1 MQYQIRR
8 NCLCCKN
15 KNIKKIFDLGFH
27 SFADRFVSKSQL
39 GSKDPV
45 YPLIIDMCQKCGF
58 IQSRI
63 ITNPEDRYSKVD
75 YSYTSSN
82 SDYAKNHWNKL
93 AKFINQK
100 FKVKNKKIVE
110 IGSNDGF
117 LLKNLQNYGAKVL
130 GIDASKFMVKKS
142 KKYIDVMNCIFTYNE
157 SKKIKQTNGKSN
169 IVIANNV
176 FNHSNDPGDF
186 VKGVKNILLPDGVFI
201 FEQPYFVKT
210 LKSLKFDQIYH
221 EHISYF
227 TSKNIDSILKKNDFK
242 IIAQFF
248 NHYHGGSI
256 RTISAINTS
265 NYTKFNI
272 KNLTKIEKNKEV
284 YKVKT
289 YKKILTKIELKRK
302 KLFNKI
308 LLLKKKGYTIVGI
321 GAAAKSNT
329 FLTYYKLDQKVLDF
343 ITDASKYK
351 IGKYTPL
358 TRIPIK
364 HDNELKKYKKIA
376 CLILTWNLKK
386 LIIKKMKKINKNIL
400 IIKN

>member
-1 MQYQIRR
+1 M
-8 NCLCCKN
+8 
-15 KNIKKIFDLGFH
+15 
-27 SFADRFVSKSQL
+27 A
-39 GSKDPV
+39 
-45 YPLIIDMCQKCGF
+45 
-58 IQSRI
+58 
-63 ITNPEDRYSKVD
+63 
-75 YSYTSSN
+75 
-82 SDYAKNHWNKL
+82 
-93 AKFINQK
+93 
-100 FKVKNKKIVE
+100 
-110 IGSNDGF
+110 
-117 LLKNLQNYGAKVL
+117 
-130 GIDASKFMVKKS
+130 
-142 KKYIDVMNCIFTYNE
+142 
-157 SKKIKQTNGKSN
+157 KQT
-169 IVIANNV
+169 
-176 FNHSNDPGDF
+176 
-186 VKGVKNILLPDGVFI
+186 NILLPDGVFI

-256 RTISAINTS
+256 RTISAINSS

>member
-82 SDYAKNHWNKL
+82 SDYAKNHWNNL

-142 KKYIDVMNCIFTYNE
+142 KKYIDVMNCILCW
-157 SKKIKQTNGKSN
+157 K
-169 IVIANNV
+169 
-176 FNHSNDPGDF
+176 
-186 VKGVKNILLPDGVFI
+186 
-201 FEQPYFVKT
+201 
-210 LKSLKFDQIYH
+210 
-221 EHISYF
+221 
-227 TSKNIDSILKKNDFK
+227 
-242 IIAQFF
+242 
-248 NHYHGGSI
+248 
-256 RTISAINTS
+256 
-265 NYTKFNI
+265 
-272 KNLTKIEKNKEV
+272 
-284 YKVKT
+284 
-289 YKKILTKIELKRK
+289 
-302 KLFNKI
+302 
-308 LLLKKKGYTIVGI
+308 
-321 GAAAKSNT
+321 
-329 FLTYYKLDQKVLDF
+329 
-343 ITDASKYK
+343 
-351 IGKYTPL
+351 
-358 TRIPIK
+358 
-364 HDNELKKYKKIA
+364 
-376 CLILTWNLKK
+376 
-386 LIIKKMKKINKNIL
+386 
-400 IIKN
+400 